1 MAYRKQQ
8 GLKYPRL
15 TELILWVLLILTLAL
30 IFSSSLANGE
40 ESGAFSEK
48 VFLWIESV
56 LVKVHLEWILTEF
69 LLRKIGHFTE
79 FFLLGLELTVL
90 FRIVRKK
97 SWVNPAFFGLLA
109 GLADETIQI
118 YSAGRVSAVTDVWI
132 DFSGVLVGMLLLRLL
147 SRRTR

>member
-1 MAYRKQQ
+1 MAYRKQKE
-8 GLKYPRL
+8 LKYPRL
-15 TELILWVLLILTLAL
+15 TELILWVLLILTLVL
-30 IFSSSLANGE
+30 IFSSSMTNGE
-40 ESGAFSEK
+40 ESGALSEK
-48 VFLWIESV
+48 VFLWIESI
-56 LVKVHLEWILTEF
+56 LEKVHLEWILTEF

-79 FFLLGLELTVL
+79 FFLLGLELTAL

-132 DFSGVLVGMLLLRLL
+132 DFSGVLVGMLLLRLF
-147 SRRTR
+147 SRRSR